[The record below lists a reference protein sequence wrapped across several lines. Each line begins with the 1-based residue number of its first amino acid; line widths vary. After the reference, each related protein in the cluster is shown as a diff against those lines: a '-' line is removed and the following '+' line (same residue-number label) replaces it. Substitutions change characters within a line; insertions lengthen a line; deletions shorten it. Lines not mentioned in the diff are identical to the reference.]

1 MELVQ
6 VYEHKKVKINDEI
19 KDMLKISYV
28 TYIEVNDDIATL
40 NHPKDKRVKKLS
52 KDMNAIKNEDYIF
65 EIVNTKLIRC
75 GDESLTKEELL
86 EKAKNILLGMYY
98 EIHSQDGI
106 ILFIQEVFDENIQ
119 EMYNRSVVPSL
130 NKQFDALI
138 NNMGSFE
145 SIRLDAN
152 IMSQILA

>member
-28 TYIEVNDDIATL
+28 TYIEVNDDISTL
-40 NHPKDKRVKKLS
+40 NHPKDKRVKKLF

-145 SIRLDAN
+145 SIRLAAN

>member
-28 TYIEVNDDIATL
+28 TYIEVNDDISTL